1 MSRKSFNAGALLA
14 PVPPALVS
22 CGTEENPNVLT
33 IGWTG
38 IICTKPPMTYI
49 SVRPERHSYN
59 IIKQTGE
66 FVINLASENLCR
78 AVDYCGVRSGKNTDK
93 FKDCK
98 PLRSDNG
105 LVVLPRY
112 INSFMSLKVEQY
124 IDLDTHGMFIC
135 SVTESR
141 VISDRETMTYTYYQ
155 NNVKPKPQTEG
166 KKGYVCKICGYVYE
180 GDTLPDDFV
189 CPLCKHGA
197 ADFEPIK

>member
-93 FKDCK
+93 FKDCNLTPVKSEKVSAPTISECPVSLECKVTEIK
-98 PLRSDNG
+98 PLGSHD
-105 LVVLPRY
+105 
-112 INSFMSLKVEQY
+112 
-124 IDLDTHGMFIC
+124 MFIAEIVNV
-135 SVTESR
+135 SVKENL
-141 VISDRETMTYTYYQ
+141 IDQ
-155 NNVKPKPQTEG
+155 NERIDFSSAHLLAYSHGEYFSLG
-166 KKGYVCKICGYVYE
+166 KKLGSFGYSVKKNR
-180 GDTLPDDFV
+180 T
-189 CPLCKHGA
+189 K
-197 ADFEPIK
+197 KKKKK